1 MRSIMAE
8 SYAPSDQSADAR
20 WLSFVCARA
29 RARARGG
36 VNFVNFRPVAR
47 LRVEG

>member
-8 SYAPSDQSADAR
+8 SYAPSNQSADAR
-20 WLSFVCARA
+20 WPSLVYA